1 MISFRRINRYG
12 LARPVIFVVFHVE
25 TKFETQQNPFSRTRE
40 WRTVREKWVN
50 YCKKLRTR
58 FRLTANHRAHARSP
72 SQEPESRRLK
82 LNTYSAYDI
91 EAYEPWDDLATIHF
105 PDEQIATQYLVL
117 FYHSQL
123 YDSVHETLNLV
134 KQFGLHTSR

>member
-25 TKFETQQNPFSRTRE
+25 TKFETQQNPVLKDSRM
-40 WRTVREKWVN
+40 
-50 YCKKLRTR
+50 
-58 FRLTANHRAHARSP
+58 ANSSRKVGELLQEIENAVPANRQPSCHARSP